1 MSEATIN
8 EEFTTKLK
16 NEQFL
21 YFADNSYLGIAL
33 IQRGHLIYSN
43 KKFGEIFGYSQE
55 EISKWKKREFYKIVH
70 PKDLKHLVETF
81 KIENDKRTITIRFRG
96 IRKDKSIIN
105 IENYNCQIKYNNKFA
120 VLSSYIPLEKTFEE
134 ETYAAKIIK
143 MKKEKIIILKHHPD
157 IEKLL
162 KDNFLKFE
170 IYNHSSYREE
180 N

>member
-43 KKFGEIFGYSQE
+43 TKFGEIFGYSQE
-55 EISKWKKREFYKIVH
+55 EISKWKKREFYNIVH
-70 PKDLKHLVETF
+70 PEDLKHLVETF

-120 VLSSYIPLEKTFEE
+120 VLSSYIPLEETFEE
-134 ETYAAKIIK
+134 EPYTPKMIKIK
-143 MKKEKIIILKHHPD
+143 REKIIILKYHSD

-162 KDNFLKFE
+162 KDSNLKFE
-170 IYNHSSYREE
+170 IYTHSSYREE

>member
-1 MSEATIN
+1 MSEAKIN
-8 EEFTTKLK
+8 KEFTTKLK

-21 YFADNSYLGIAL
+21 YFADNSSLGIML
-33 IQRGHLIYSN
+33 IQRGHLIYYN

-70 PKDLKHLVETF
+70 PDELPNLVKYF
-81 KIENDKRTITIRFRG
+81 KTEDDKKTVSVRFRG
-96 IRKDKSIIN
+96 VRKDKSIIK
-105 IENYNCQIKYNNKFA
+105 IENYNCQIRYNNKFA
-120 VLSSYIPLEKTFEE
+120 VLSSYIPLEETFEAE
-134 ETYAAKIIK
+134 PYAPKIIK
-143 MKKEKIIILKHHPD
+143 IKKEKIIVLKYHPD

-162 KDNFLKFE
+162 KDSNLKFE

>member
-1 MSEATIN
+1 MSEAKSN

-21 YFADNSYLGIAL
+21 YVAVNSYLGIVL
-33 IQRGHLIYSN
+33 IQRGHLIYYN

-70 PKDLKHLVETF
+70 PEDLKHLVETF

-96 IRKDKSIIN
+96 IRKDKKIIN
-105 IENYNCQIKYNNKFA
+105 IENYNCQITYNNKFA

-134 ETYAAKIIK
+134 KPYAPKITK
-143 MKKEKIIILKHHPD
+143 MKEEKIIILKFQPF

-162 KDNFLKFE
+162 KDNNVKFD
-170 IYNHSSYREE
+170 IYNQSSYREE

>member
-43 KKFGEIFGYSQE
+43 KRFGEIFGYSQE
-55 EISKWKKREFYKIVH
+55 EISKWKKREFYNIVH
-70 PKDLKHLVETF
+70 PEDLKHLVETF

-96 IRKDKSIIN
+96 IKKDKSIIN
-105 IENYNCQIKYNNKFA
+105 IENYNCQIKYSNKFA
-120 VLSSYIPLEKTFEE
+120 VLSSYILLEETFEE
-134 ETYAAKIIK
+134 EPYTLKMIK
-143 MKKEKIIILKHHPD
+143 MKKEKIIILKYHPD

-162 KDNFLKFE
+162 KDSNLKFE
-170 IYNHSSYREE
+170 IYNHSSYRVE